1 MMKENEYGGV
11 HLVVSVDCGGRTP
24 FCAAARGAVC
34 GGVKE
39 KKKAPARKNEN
50 RLNIP
55 VSYDKSFHPI
65 LNHSQLFI
73 QIYIAQTLQT
83 CVCFILFFL
92 LGVPIHVNS
101 C

>member
-39 KKKAPARKNEN
+39 KKKTGKRKVGVGQWEWQGLSDRLLATELARAN
-50 RLNIP
+50 
-55 VSYDKSFHPI
+55 
-65 LNHSQLFI
+65 
-73 QIYIAQTLQT
+73 
-83 CVCFILFFL
+83 
-92 LGVPIHVNS
+92 
-101 C
+101 